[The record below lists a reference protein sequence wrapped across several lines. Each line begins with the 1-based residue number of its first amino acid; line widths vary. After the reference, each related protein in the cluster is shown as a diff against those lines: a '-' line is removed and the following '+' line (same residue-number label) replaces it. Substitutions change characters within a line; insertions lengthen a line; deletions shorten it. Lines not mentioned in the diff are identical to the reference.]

1 MGKEEKLWLFADDLI
16 LYIGNVQDTKRKL
29 LELINTSGKVVGY
42 KINTQKSLASLYS
55 NNKRSEREIKET
67 IPVIT
72 TTKRMKYLGI
82 KTPKEAKKLHS
93 EKYKI
98 LIKAI
103 KVHKQMER
111 YTMFLDW
118 KNQYCEN
125 NYSTQRNV
133 QS

>member
-29 LELINTSGKVVGY
+29 LELINASGKVVGY

-55 NNKRSEREIKET
+55 NNKRSEREIQET

-72 TTKRMKYLGI
+72 TTKRMKYLWI
-82 KTPKEAKKLHS
+82 KIPKEAKQLYS

>member
-55 NNKRSEREIKET
+55 NNKRSEREIQET

-82 KTPKEAKKLHS
+82 KIPKEAKQLYS